1 MRRPYRGML
10 RGLIHSQEERAE
22 NSDTISSSY
31 RVVLLK
37 WLSTD
42 LPALTMVKLVEPL
55 SVKKF
60 LINLLPIQQL
70 LHNLPELSEKRFLSG
85 FYKCL

>member
-70 LHNLPELSEKRFLSG
+70 LHNLPELSEKKIFKRIL
-85 FYKCL
+85 